1 MATEAHVPT
10 DTSIVGI
17 GGELQAGETARLV
30 ETKRPARVLLD
41 LVLLGTDGIALM
53 QTLPALAD
61 LPVTFLSAYG
71 RGDTVARAP

>member
-53 QTLPALAD
+53 
-61 LPVTFLSAYG
+61 
-71 RGDTVARAP
+71 